1 MAVRSPFDDI
11 RDEHLNLLTEMN
23 EVQAAVRGL
32 TGREMGALGQ
42 QLVVRDVLEMFRQR
56 FRLHCRREE
65 EALFPEANRLVSE
78 GARGADIFGS
88 FFTSEAEDD
97 MTAHAAIT
105 GHVNE
110 MIDLADALQRP
121 DSEGEAARKLPPLA
135 SLTAGLLQ
143 RHAAKE
149 DTLIFPM
156 LEKSLTSDQVEQVRT
171 RLQEIGSARDL
182 TPGESDED
190 RLAQLGGAD

>member
-1 MAVRSPFDDI
+1 MMGRSPFDDI
-11 RDEHLNLLTEMN
+11 REEHASLLTEMN
-23 EVQAAVRGL
+23 EVQSAIRGL
-32 TGREMGALGQ
+32 SGRQLGSLGQ
-42 QLVVRDVLEMFRQR
+42 QAVVRDVLEMFRQR

-65 EALFPEANRLVSE
+65 EAVFPEASRLVSE
-78 GARGADIFGS
+78 GARGADVFGS
-88 FFTSEAEDD
+88 FFASEAEDD
-97 MTAHAAIT
+97 MSAHAAIT

-110 MIDLADALQRP
+110 MIVLADAMQEP
-121 DSEGEAARKLPPLA
+121 DSADDAARKLPPLA

-156 LEKSLTSDQVEQVRT
+156 LEKSLSIDQIDQVRS

-182 TPGESDED
+182 TPDESDED
-190 RLAQLGGAD
+190 RLSTLGGAD

>member
-1 MAVRSPFDDI
+1 MMARSPFDDI
-11 RDEHLNLLTEMN
+11 REEHISLLTEMN
-23 EVQAAVRGL
+23 EVQSAIRGL
-32 TGREMGALGQ
+32 TGREMGTLGQ
-42 QLVVRDVLEMFRQR
+42 QVVVRDVLEMFRQR

-65 EALFPEANRLVSE
+65 EALFPEASRLVSE

-97 MTAHAAIT
+97 MSAHATIT

-110 MIDLADALQRP
+110 MIALADAMQEP
-121 DSEGEAARKLPPLA
+121 DSADDAARKLLPLA
-135 SLTAGLLQ
+135 SLTAGLFQ

-156 LEKSLTSDQVEQVRT
+156 LEKSLTSDQVEQVRA

-190 RLAQLGGAD
+190 RLAQLGGAG

>member
-1 MAVRSPFDDI
+1 MTMARSPFDDI
-11 RDEHLNLLTEMN
+11 REEHISLLTEMN
-23 EVQAAVRGL
+23 EVQSAIRGL
-32 TGREMGALGQ
+32 SGREMGSLGQ
-42 QLVVRDVLEMFRQR
+42 QAVVRDVLEMFRQR

-65 EALFPEANRLVSE
+65 EALFPEASRLVSE
-78 GARGADIFGS
+78 GARGADVFGS
-88 FFTSEAEDD
+88 FFASEAEDD
-97 MTAHAAIT
+97 MNAHASIT

-110 MIDLADALQRP
+110 MIDLAAAMEDANSAD
-121 DSEGEAARKLPPLA
+121 DSIRKLPPLA

-156 LEKSLTSDQVEQVRT
+156 LERSLTPDQIDEVRA

-182 TPGESDED
+182 TPDESDED
-190 RLAQLGGAD
+190 RLSQLGGG